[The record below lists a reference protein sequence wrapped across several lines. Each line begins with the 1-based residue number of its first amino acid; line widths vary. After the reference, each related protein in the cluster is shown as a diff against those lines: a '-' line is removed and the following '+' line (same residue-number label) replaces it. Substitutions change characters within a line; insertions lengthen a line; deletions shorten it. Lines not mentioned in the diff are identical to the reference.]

1 LPDQI
6 FGMTLFQVLET
17 AACRTRGFRA
27 RAWVIGKLH
36 HADPKKI
43 PSLEKFTGK
52 EKPTV
57 KPVGG
62 DAEGDMWFRLLASR
76 APKDEA

>member
-1 LPDQI
+1 
-6 FGMTLFQVLET
+6 M
-17 AACRTRGFRA
+17 
-27 RAWVIGKLH
+27 GKLH